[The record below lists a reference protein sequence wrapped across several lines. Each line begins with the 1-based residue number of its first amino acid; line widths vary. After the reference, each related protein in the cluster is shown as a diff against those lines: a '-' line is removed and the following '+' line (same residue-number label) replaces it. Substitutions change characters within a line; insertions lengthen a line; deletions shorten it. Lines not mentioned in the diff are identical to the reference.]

1 MSPGEWLL
9 KTVLF
14 VGEEM
19 SREEYII
26 AEFDTD
32 LSPAEVRR
40 ELLDVVAKLRAR
52 GIALEGIEPA
62 DLRITKRGHGVG
74 IIEGIVIAAI
84 GAVAKKAVD
93 AAWDKIMPSLK
104 LRLKPKVRKKSKQ
117 KS

>member
-1 MSPGEWLL
+1 
-9 KTVLF
+9 
-14 VGEEM
+14 VGKDLVGKEM
-19 SREEYII
+19 SRGEFII

-40 ELLDVVAKLRAR
+40 ELSDVVAKLRAR

-62 DLRITKRGHGVG
+62 DFRITKRAYGVG
-74 IIEGIVIAAI
+74 VIEAIVIAVI

-93 AAWDKIMPSLK
+93 AAWDKIAPSLK
-104 LRLKPKVRKKSKQ
+104 LRLKPKARKKSKQ